1 MNNNLNMFAKYFTKY
16 NTYQAMILRNQF
28 FRSTDEAP
36 WVVFDGL
43 NNPQTII
50 NFTEILSDLYD
61 NSNLYYPN
69 VLIISSEFHSDLDNL
84 ASTISV
90 DRLAQEGTRFII
102 LDDTDRLNYFTN
114 NLEQLGM
121 DIVKVFESER
131 LKNYY
136 VRFPLLKK
144 VL

>member
-1 MNNNLNMFAKYFTKY
+1 MFAKYFTKY
-16 NTYQAMILRNQF
+16 NTYQATILGNQF

-43 NNPQTII
+43 ENPQTII
-50 NFTEILSDLYD
+50 NFTEILNDLYE
-61 NSNLYYPN
+61 NSNLHYPN
-69 VLIISSEFHSDLDNL
+69 VLIISSENHSGLDNL

-90 DRLAQEGTRFII
+90 DKLAQESTRFII
-102 LDDTDRLNYFTN
+102 LDNTDRLNYFTN

-121 DIVKVFESER
+121 DIVKVFESGR

-136 VRFPLLKK
+136 VRFPLLRKI
-144 VL
+144 L

>member
-1 MNNNLNMFAKYFTKY
+1 MSNLNMFAKYFSRY
-16 NTYQAMILRNQF
+16 NSYQATILGNQF

-36 WVVFDGL
+36 WIVFDGL
-43 NNPQTII
+43 DNSQTII
-50 NFTEILSDLYD
+50 NFTEILSDLYE

-69 VLIISSEFHSDLDNL
+69 ILIISSEYHSDLDNL

-90 DRLAQEGTRFII
+90 DKLAQEGTRFII
-102 LDDTDRLNYFTN
+102 LDNTDRLNYFAN
-114 NLEQLGM
+114 NLDQLGM

-144 VL
+144 IL

>member
-1 MNNNLNMFAKYFTKY
+1 MFAKYFTKY
-16 NTYQAMILRNQF
+16 NTYQATILGNQF

-43 NNPQTII
+43 GNPQTII
-50 NFTEILSDLYD
+50 NFTEILNDLYE
-61 NSNLYYPN
+61 NSNLHYPN
-69 VLIISSEFHSDLDNL
+69 VLIISSENHSGLDNL

-90 DRLAQEGTRFII
+90 DKLAQESTRFII
-102 LDDTDRLNYFTN
+102 LDNTDRLNYFTN

-121 DIVKVFESER
+121 DIVKVFESGR

-144 VL
+144 IL

>member
-1 MNNNLNMFAKYFTKY
+1 MFAKYFTKY
-16 NTYQAMILRNQF
+16 NTYQATILGNQF

-43 NNPQTII
+43 ENPQTII
-50 NFTEILSDLYD
+50 NFTEILNDLYE
-61 NSNLYYPN
+61 NSNLHYPN
-69 VLIISSEFHSDLDNL
+69 VLIISSENHLDLDNL

-90 DRLAQEGTRFII
+90 DKLAQESTRFII
-102 LDDTDRLNYFTN
+102 LDNTDRLNYFTN

-121 DIVKVFESER
+121 DIVKVFESGR

-144 VL
+144 IL

>member
-1 MNNNLNMFAKYFTKY
+1 MFAKYFSKY
-16 NTYQAMILRNQF
+16 NTYQATILGNQF

-36 WVVFDGL
+36 WIVFDGL
-43 NNPQTII
+43 DNSQTII
-50 NFTEILSDLYD
+50 NFTEILSDLHD

-69 VLIISSEFHSDLDNL
+69 VLIIASEYHSDLDNL

-121 DIVKVFESER
+121 DIVKVFESGR

-144 VL
+144 IL